1 MATSTALANW
11 AWSRGYLR
19 RSEAGKQA
27 MQVLMQAPAP
37 PDAIIFANDN
47 LAAGGLLAG
56 QRAELKIPQA

>member
-1 MATSTALANW
+1 MFTPQEGLAPF
-11 AWSRGYLR
+11 
-19 RSEAGKQA
+19 EACKQA
-27 MQVLMQAPAP
+27 MQTLMQAPAP